1 MTDNLKAF
9 LEAVS
14 QDKAFFEKLTKAK
27 VPEAVIALA
36 TEKGFVLTTEDLT
49 PEPAS
54 GEVSDDELDAVAG
67 GKTCVCVAGGG
78 GEAGTRDETC
88 ACVLGGAGLYVDI
101 HQGKVIAEH
110 QRCFCVMGGGGHSY
124 DE

>member
-1 MTDNLKAF
+1 MTDNMKKF
-9 LEAVS
+9 LEAAS
-14 QDKAFFEKLTKAK
+14 QDREFVEKLNKAET
-27 VPEAVIALA
+27 PEAVISLA
-36 TEKGFVLTTEDLT
+36 AEKGFTLTEEDLK
-49 PEPAS
+49 PALQT
-54 GEVSDDELDAVAG
+54 GEVSDDEMDAVAG

-110 QRCFCVMGGGGHSY
+110 
-124 DE
+124 